1 MKYLLSA
8 FVLLI
13 ITSCSI
19 DQPEFETQEF
29 IDFTAQNEEEIL
41 TFIADN
47 DLDAIRS
54 ETGLYYVVNN
64 LGTGTQPNSNS
75 DVVVSYTGSFTN
87 GEIFDQ
93 SGSDGIS
100 FNLQNV
106 IAGWTEGITYF
117 QEGGDGILLIPSH
130 LGFGS
135 FDTQGIPAGS
145 VLIFDV
151 NIISSN

>member
-1 MKYLLSA
+1 MKYFLSA
-8 FVLLI
+8 FVLII

-29 IDFTAQNEEEIL
+29 IDFTAQNEEEIIS
-41 TFIADN
+41 FIADN

-64 LGTGTQPNSNS
+64 LGTGTQPNSTS
-75 DVVVSYTGSFTN
+75 DVLVRYTGSFTN

-93 SGSDGIS
+93 SGSEGAS

-135 FDTQGIPAGS
+135 FDVQGIPAGS

-151 NIISSN
+151 NLISSD

>member
-64 LGTGTQPNSNS
+64 LGTGTQPNSNTKCNRWM
-75 DVVVSYTGSFTN
+75 D
-87 GEIFDQ
+87 
-93 SGSDGIS
+93 
-100 FNLQNV
+100 
-106 IAGWTEGITYF
+106 
-117 QEGGDGILLIPSH
+117 
-130 LGFGS
+130 
-135 FDTQGIPAGS
+135 
-145 VLIFDV
+145 
-151 NIISSN
+151 